1 MAAMHAPSAILE
13 RIRAEIDDAGPI
25 GFDRFM
31 ELALY
36 GPGAYYERPPI
47 GIEGDFVTSPH
58 VHPIFGELFA
68 RALRELSDHL
78 GAPDPLRLVEMGA
91 GDGTLAEQLL
101 THLADLPV
109 TFTAVEASAGARE
122 RLREIPD
129 IDVLD
134 AGVLDATGSGLGL
147 DPHVVIGHELLDNLP
162 FRLVS
167 GASEVRVGLDGDRL
181 VRVEVPAEPDLA
193 LVAGRRP
200 EADERAVPTEAV
212 RLMHRLGRMLRRGY
226 ALFVDYGDAGGG
238 GPVHGYRD
246 HRVVEDVLD
255 RPGSADNTAGVDFA
269 ALAVAAVDAGLVPMR
284 TVSQLRALSLLGFE
298 AWTHAEL
305 ATQAAS
311 LNRGEGMEAVRR
323 WAGRSRASILVD
335 PTGLGRLRWF
345 GVATPGLPR
354 PSFLEPEDVVDPA
367 RDR

>member
-1 MAAMHAPSAILE
+1 MAGMHDDPSPILE
-13 RIRAEIDDAGPI
+13 RIRSEVEGSGPI

-36 GPGAYYERPPI
+36 GPDGYYERPPV
-47 GIEGDFVTSPH
+47 GVDGDFVTSPH
-58 VHPIFGELFA
+58 VHPVFGELFA
-68 RALRELSDHL
+68 RGLRELWEHL
-78 GAPDPLRLVEMGA
+78 GAPDPLRLMEIGA
-91 GDGTLAEQLL
+91 GDGTLAAQVLS
-101 THLADLPV
+101 HLADLPV
-109 TFTAVEASAGARE
+109 AFTAVEAGAGARE

-129 IDVLD
+129 IQVLD
-134 AGVLDATGSGLGL
+134 ADGIETAGS
-147 DPHVVIGHELLDNLP
+147 DPHIVIGHELLDNLP

-167 GASEVRVGLDGDRL
+167 GASEIRVGLDGDRL
-181 VRVEVPAEPDLA
+181 VRVAIPVEPDLA
-193 LVAGRRP
+193 LIAGGRP
-200 EADERAVPTEAV
+200 PTHERAVPTEAV

-246 HRVVEDVLD
+246 HHVVEDVLA
-255 RPGSADNTAGVDFA
+255 RPGSTDITAGVDFA
-269 ALAVAAVDAGLVPMR
+269 ALAVAARAAGLDPLP
-284 TVSQLRALSLLGFE
+284 TVSQQRALSLLGYE

-311 LNRGEGMEAVRR
+311 LNSGDGIDAVRR

-345 GVATPGLPR
+345 GVASPGLAR
-354 PSFLEPEDVVDPA
+354 PSFLEPEEET
-367 RDR
+367 

>member
-1 MAAMHAPSAILE
+1 MAAMRDDPSAILE
-13 RIRAEIDDAGPI
+13 RIRAEIEDAGPI

-31 ELALY
+31 QLALY

-58 VHPIFGELFA
+58 VHPVFGELFG
-68 RALRELSDHL
+68 RALRELSEHL
-78 GAPDPLRLVEMGA
+78 GAPDPLRLVEIGA

-122 RLREIPD
+122 RLREIPG
-129 IDVLD
+129 IHVLD
-134 AGVLDATGSGLGL
+134 PGALDAAGWGLHL
-147 DPHVVIGHELLDNLP
+147 DPHVVIGHVLLDNLP

-167 GASEVRVGLDGDRL
+167 GASEIRVGLDGDRL
-181 VRVEVPAEPDLA
+181 VRVEVPAQPDLA
-193 LVAGRRP
+193 LIAGRRP
-200 EADERAVPTEAV
+200 GPGERAVPTEAV
-212 RLMHRLGRMLRRGY
+212 RLMHQLGRMLRRGY

-238 GPVHGYRD
+238 PVHGYRA
-246 HRVVEDVLD
+246 HHVVEDVLD
-255 RPGSADNTAGVDFA
+255 RPGSTDITAGVDFA
-269 ALAVAAVDAGLVPMR
+269 ALAVAAGDAGLVAMP

-311 LNRGEGMEAVRR
+311 LNRGDGMEAVRR

-345 GVATPGLPR
+345 GVATHGLPR
-354 PSFLEPEDVVDPA
+354 PSFLEPEET
-367 RDR
+367 